1 MTDFSN
7 LKIHCSSLGYLFT
20 EPRDKAAKDKGEL
33 SATAKTNLYKV
44 YIEHHWNR
52 RRQLN
57 TKHLEKGVVC
67 EPQSIQMISIL
78 DDAFYEKNDE
88 VKENDWIIGTADVVD
103 EYLHDVKSSWDA
115 ETFIPM
121 IEDQLEKNYEIQMQG
136 YMWLWNKK
144 KALVR
149 RCLIS
154 APDRILS
161 NEKRSLLYRMDVA
174 TDENPEY
181 KLAAAELEYNLTYE
195 DIPIE
200 QRCIT
205 HEVLRDENIIGQI
218 PAKVE
223 KAREFLKSLNEKHLS
238 LNLKCESNG

>member
-7 LKIHCSSLGYLFT
+7 LKIHCSSLGKLFT
-20 EPRDKAAKDKGEL
+20 DPQKKSDKENGEL
-33 SATAKTNLYKV
+33 STTAKTHLYKV

-57 TKHLEKGVVC
+57 TKQLEKGIIC
-67 EPQSIQMISIL
+67 EPQAIEMISVL

-88 VKENDWIIGTADVVD
+88 LKENDWIIGTADVVD
-103 EYLHDVKSSWDA
+103 EFIHDVKSSYDA

-121 IEDQLEKNYEIQMQG
+121 ILDKLEKDYEIQMQG
-136 YMWLWNKK
+136 YMWLWDKG

-154 APDRILS
+154 APERILN
-161 NEKRSLLYRMDVA
+161 NERRSLLFRMDVA

-181 KLAAAELEYNLTYE
+181 KLASAELEYNLTYE

-200 QRCIT
+200 QKCIT
-205 HEVLRDENIIGQI
+205 HVVERDEEIISKI
-218 PAKVE
+218 PSKVE
-223 KAREFLKSLNEKHLS
+223 KAREFLKHLNEIHLS
-238 LNLKCESNG
+238 LNKK